1 MDQLSPPEIDPATFL
16 RQHCTLPALP
26 SLIGR
31 IQDVIRGDD
40 VDIQEV
46 IELIS
51 GDPALVAQIFKVV
64 NSGYFGLPREITKI
78 QFAIAFLGLNEV
90 YRMVLTLSVINAMS
104 IKDTG
109 ALQSFWFH
117 SYYTALCV
125 KCLAKRHDPNLPF
138 EELWSAAILH
148 DVGKLVYLKFFP
160 EHYRVLI
167 RCCQQ
172 EGIFF
177 FQAEQR
183 LGWPASALLGGLLC
197 DHWRLPGQIKE
208 AVLCHSLED
217 LPAADP
223 VTARGAFRRM
233 ICLGNLVAVLSA
245 DQLNDSVKRDVA
257 TAVTASLG
265 CDESTFLTRMG
276 EIYELRL
283 EVDSFMSQIG

>member
-1 MDQLSPPEIDPATFL
+1 MNQLSPPEIEPGTFL

-26 SLIGR
+26 SLVGR
-31 IQDVIRGDD
+31 IQEVIRGDD
-40 VDIQEV
+40 ADIQEV
-46 IELIS
+46 IGLIS

-90 YRMVLTLSVINAMS
+90 YRMVLSLSVINAMS
-104 IKDTG
+104 ISDRG

-160 EHYRVLI
+160 DHYQELI
-167 RCCQQ
+167 RCCTQ
-172 EGIFF
+172 EGILFS
-177 FQAEQR
+177 QAEQQR
-183 LGWPASALLGGLLC
+183 GWPASAFLGGLLC

-208 AVLCHSLED
+208 AALCHTLD
-217 LPAADP
+217 ALPDVDP
-223 VTARGAFRRM
+223 ATARGAFQRM

-245 DQLNDSVKRDVA
+245 DQLNESVKRDVA
-257 TAVTASLG
+257 TAVTTSLG
-265 CDESTFLTRMG
+265 CDESTFLTLMG

-283 EVDSFMSQIG
+283 EVDSFMSQFG